1 MMNPSYVMCGESAKG
16 NSIWPLG
23 SLTLHCNIALGTWWR
38 GHAGMPSVRGRTAL
52 CRPTLAATRH
62 IGKRMS
68 HTVTG
73 RLTRLTSKSS
83 CRQISFA
90 KGVRATPS
98 GPTVTEGSACR
109 FTMALFP
116 QSRAQHLGASTVR
129 VTECQT
135 ANDCFGSRG
144 GPVLARGTV
153 VLLHQERLSQ
163 KPMSDRTAL
172 RSLSVPRNQLSTET
186 SMCMLRALLAS

>member
-1 MMNPSYVMCGESAKG
+1 MNPSYVMCGESAKG

-23 SLTLHCNIALGTWWR
+23 ISTLHCNIALGTWWR

-83 CRQISFA
+83 CRQISFT

-109 FTMALFP
+109 FTWRSSPRAELSTWVLALFVS
-116 QSRAQHLGASTVR
+116 QNG
-129 VTECQT
+129 QT

-144 GPVLARGTV
+144 GPVLA
-153 VLLHQERLSQ
+153 
-163 KPMSDRTAL
+163 
-172 RSLSVPRNQLSTET
+172 
-186 SMCMLRALLAS
+186 